1 MSELAHGEPVL
12 PSSWLPALGRWPFEP
27 LIFLALLVAISAYL
41 VAARRLRAWPARRAA
56 CWIGGIVVV
65 GVAVA
70 SPIASYDASLF
81 WVHMMQHLLLTQ
93 VAAPLLVLGAPL
105 ALAVRTAPRV
115 ATERL
120 SSLMRTGPLRALTHP
135 LVAWSAFPLVMW
147 MTHFSGLYEA
157 ALEQERLHAL
167 EHSLYLG
174 AGVLFWWP
182 VVAVDPGAAGRLPW
196 PVRLAYV
203 LVALPQQAFLG
214 LAIYSAQTVLYR
226 HYETVS
232 RAWGP
237 EPIQDQRIAG
247 MIMWIA
253 GDLLFLVALG
263 FIAVAWMRSDI
274 KEAARIDRRL
284 DRMKA

>member
-1 MSELAHGEPVL
+1 M
-12 PSSWLPALGRWPFEP
+12 
-27 LIFLALLVAISAYL
+27 
-41 VAARRLRAWPARRAA
+41 
-56 CWIGGIVVV
+56 VV
-65 GVAVA
+65 GAALA
-70 SPIASYDASLF
+70 SPIASYDAVLF
-81 WVHMMQHLLLTQ
+81 WVHMIQHLLLTQ

-105 ALAVRTAPRV
+105 ALTMRAGPRA

-120 SSLMRTGPLRALTHP
+120 SSVMRWGPLRAVMHP
-135 LVAWSAFPLVMW
+135 LVAWSAFALAMSV
-147 MTHFSGLYEA
+147 THFSGFYGA
-157 ALEQERLHAL
+157 ALEEEHLHAL
-167 EHSLYLG
+167 EHCLYLG

-182 VVAVDPGAAGRLPW
+182 VAGVDPGAAGRLSW

-214 LAIYSAQTVLYR
+214 LAIYSARTVLYR
-226 HYETVS
+226 HYETVT